1 VQKLSIFHHSIA
13 FTMSSSKADM
23 THRHTGE
30 ELQVDPDVSEN
41 SSLYDDD
48 EKQLVVS
55 PQREQ
60 AATNTLLPAS

>member
-1 VQKLSIFHHSIA
+1 
-13 FTMSSSKADM
+13 MSSSEADM
-23 THRHTGE
+23 TLRHTGE

-41 SSLYDDD
+41 SSLYDYD

>member
-1 VQKLSIFHHSIA
+1 
-13 FTMSSSKADM
+13 MSSSEADM
-23 THRHTGE
+23 TLRHTGE

-60 AATNTLLPAS
+60 AAINTLLPAS